1 MSTAE
6 FIQNGDIVDFIN
18 SGETEVAY
26 HEVVAFGSL
35 IGIAQEVIPAGGM
48 GGLAITGVH
57 GLSTEATFAAGD
69 SVYFNTSTG
78 KAVAAAGDNIVYAGV
93 AVAATASGVVP
104 TKINVGYVASGSGDD
119 DSLSGGGG
127 DDSLSGGGGNDSVSG
142 GDS

>member
-18 SGETEVAY
+18 TGETDIAY

-35 IGIAQEVIPAGGM
+35 LGIAQEVIPAGGI
-48 GGLAITGVH
+48 GGVAIVGVH
-57 GLSTEATFAAGD
+57 GLPTEVTFAAGD

-78 KAVAAAGDNIVYAGV
+78 KAVADGGDNIIYAGV
-93 AVAATASGVVP
+93 AIAATAGGVVP

-119 DSLSGGGG
+119 TLSGGGT
-127 DDSLSGGGGNDSVSG
+127 
-142 GDS
+142 

>member
-6 FIQNGDIVDFIN
+6 FIQNGDIVDYIN

-35 IGIAQEVIPAGGM
+35 IGIAQEAIPVGGI

-57 GLSTEATFAAGD
+57 GLPTEATFVAGD

-93 AVAATASGVVP
+93 AIAATAGGVVA
-104 TKINVGYVASGSGDD
+104 TKINVGFVSASG
-119 DSLSGGGG
+119 
-127 DDSLSGGGGNDSVSG
+127 NDTVSG
-142 GDS
+142 GT